1 MKLLIYKAAAV
12 GALALVLLIA
22 LGMVQG
28 IVSERQALQR
38 QVEDNIADTSAGPQ
52 TLTGPVLVVPY
63 RERVV
68 EWEQDPKGEKKAVTR
83 EYERRAVF
91 VPETLVI
98 DGKANVTPR
107 RRGLYRALQ
116 YTLTGR
122 LDATFRVPANLGLSR
137 AQSDITLEPAFLAI
151 GITDV
156 RGFQSPPKLE
166 WNGATLTPLPGTS
179 YAPLGAG
186 IHAKIG
192 ALDPSRDQVFE
203 LRTTLEVLGLGSLA
217 VTPVGRS
224 TTMLLDS
231 EWPHPSSMGRFLPRA
246 KADGE
251 NYFPATWIVSQLAN
265 NAAATLIAQGDGVPA
280 KGLDSFGVA
289 FIEPVNVYLQ
299 SERALKYGVLFIG
312 LTFAAFFLFELLRR
326 LRIHPLQYGLVG
338 LALTIFYLLLVSLA
352 EHIAFPIAYGVA
364 SSACVV
370 LLTYYLSHV
379 LGGWRAGIAF
389 GSQLTLLYGVLY
401 GLLQSE
407 DNALALGSVLLFA
420 ILATVMIVTR
430 KIDWYALTER
440 MAPVDATDKS

>member
-1 MKLLIYKAAAV
+1 MKLLILKAAAI
-12 GALALVLLIA
+12 GALTLVLLIA
-22 LGMVQG
+22 LGMVSG
-28 IVSERQALQR
+28 IVFERRALQQ
-38 QVEDNIADTSAGPQ
+38 QVEANIAETSAGAQ

-63 RERVV
+63 RERVL

-98 DGKANVTPR
+98 DGKADVTPR

-122 LDATFRVPANLGLSR
+122 LDATFKVPANLGLNRHR
-137 AQSDITLEPAFLAI
+137 ADITLEPAFLAF

-156 RGFQSPPKLE
+156 RGFQAPPQFE
-166 WNGATLTPLPGTS
+166 WNGAALMPEPGS
-179 YAPLGAG
+179 AYPPLGAG
-186 IHAKIG
+186 IHANIG
-192 ALDPSRDQVFE
+192 SLDTSRDQVFE
-203 LRTTLEVLGLGSLA
+203 LRTKLDVLGLGSLS
-217 VTPVGRS
+217 VTPVGKT

-231 EWPHPSSMGRFLPRA
+231 PWPHPSSMGRFLPRA

-251 NYFPATWIVSQLAN
+251 SYFPATWIVSQLAN
-265 NAAATLIAQGDGVPA
+265 NAAATLIERGDRVPTQ
-280 KGLDSFGVA
+280 GLDSFGVA

-299 SERALKYGVLFIG
+299 SERALKYGILFIG

-338 LALTIFYLLLVSLA
+338 LALTIFYLLLVSLS
-352 EHIAFPIAYGVA
+352 EHVDFTIAYIAA
-364 SSACVV
+364 SSACVL

-379 LGGWRAGIAF
+379 LGGWRPGVAF
-389 GSQLTLLYGVLY
+389 GAQLALLYGVLY

-407 DNALALGSVLLFA
+407 DNALVLGSMLLFA
-420 ILATVMIVTR
+420 ILAVVMIVTR
-430 KIDWYALTER
+430 RIDWYALTER
-440 MAPVDATDKS
+440 MVPADTAAES